1 MLADLARLLLD
12 TVAPR
17 RCAGCDAVSHEPICP
32 ECAGEL
38 TAMPVPRPR
47 PVGHGVAFAGFEFE
61 DLVRSIVH
69 RGKYGSDQAALRA
82 IAALTARRIG
92 AIPGASRPP
101 VGSPQLQINPYLAP
115 RQRLPRPD
123 AIVAVPLGPRRRRQR
138 GYNQAEVV
146 ARVLAGISSL
156 PVLDGLHRTRETTP
170 QSIRDER
177 GRRRNVDGAFAW
189 KGSSLAGARLWL
201 VDDVLTTGFTVDA
214 AGEALSAAGA
224 SRVDVVIVTVVP

>member
-17 RCAGCDAVSHEPICP
+17 RCAGCDAISSEPICP
-32 ECAGEL
+32 DCAGEL

-47 PVGHGVAFAGFEFE
+47 PDGHGVAFAGFEFE

-92 AIPGASRPP
+92 AIPGASPPP
-101 VGSPQLQINPYLAP
+101 VGSPQVQINPLAP
-115 RQRLPRPD
+115 RQRPPRPD

-138 GYNQAEVV
+138 GYNQAEIV
-146 ARVLAGISSL
+146 AHVLAGTSSA
-156 PVLDGLHRTRETTP
+156 PVLDGLRRTRETTP
-170 QSIRDER
+170 QSVRDEQ
-177 GRRRNVDGAFAW
+177 GRRRNVAGAFAW
-189 KGSSLAGARLWL
+189 KGSSLAGSRLWL
-201 VDDVLTTGFTVDA
+201 VDDVLTTGSTVEA
-214 AGEALSAAGA
+214 AGAALSAAGA
-224 SRVDVVIVTVVP
+224 SRVDVVIVAVVP